1 MALPPNIRR
10 TMRALDTGLLRGV
23 WDEGQAAA
31 DKEISESSDKVKG
44 LAAAMGNIQG
54 PVRMVL
60 NDGDLRKVKK
70 GDLVCTYSCSASFN
84 CVIGLCAGIVTDYG
98 GMLSHAAIVAR
109 EYGIPAIVGTQ
120 NATSKFKDGDVIQID
135 SSSGVVSKVN

>member
-1 MALPPNIRR
+1 
-10 TMRALDTGLLRGV
+10 MR
-23 WDEGQAAA
+23 
-31 DKEISESSDKVKG
+31 DKRVPKGG

-60 NDGDLRKVKK
+60 NDGDLRNVKK

-109 EYGIPAIVGTQ
+109 EYGIPCIVGTQ
-120 NATSKFKDGDVIQID
+120 NATSKFKNGDIIQID
-135 SSSGVVSKVN
+135 SSSGIVSKVN